1 MTQLIFSEEIPTT
14 KDKTFENL
22 PILTAMAHLILDFPI
37 SHEVWIA
44 NRHNLPFQ
52 VHVCSR
58 KATSCFDKFLYSET
72 NVCFWIRTKQL
83 LGSVEILVLSNST
96 ANFSF
101 LFYFEK
107 AKTQASLV
115 NQHAFTSSPI
125 HKALSRLHIP
135 QGNPFPFFYMESNEY
150 LLLIDCGTIQL
161 NGIR

>member
-1 MTQLIFSEEIPTT
+1 MMNYAL
-14 KDKTFENL
+14 NL
-22 PILTAMAHLILDFPI
+22 SPLYLSVSRNCKAHSTRHRKILL
-37 SHEVWIA
+37 
-44 NRHNLPFQ
+44 RHNLPFQ

-72 NVCFWIRTKQL
+72 NVCFWIWTKQL